1 MQVEL
6 DTKEAL
12 FVAKAL
18 KEYAGERLENAKGVE
33 LMEAERTGRK
43 VCAKFLDAV
52 GDKGTP
58 EVMELEGAL
67 DEARGA
73 FCGIGNDSDL

>member
-12 FVAKAL
+12 FVAHAL
-18 KEYAGERLENAKGVE
+18 KEYAGDRLENGKGAE
-33 LMEAERTGRK
+33 LMEAERTGRR
-43 VCAKFLDAV
+43 VCSKFLESV
-52 GDKGTP
+52 GDKATP
-58 EVMELEGAL
+58 ETMEIENAF

>member
-1 MQVEL
+1 MQVEI

-52 GDKGTP
+52 GDKANP
-58 EVMELEGAL
+58 ETMEIENAF